1 MVAFLEL
8 LAGDAAE
15 ADFEGPSEVAR
26 AAGATP
32 QELERIDYAK
42 GLALQVRATL
52 EERRRR
58 EGELGALFE
67 SANDLAMLTNLEAV
81 LQAIVTRAKQLL
93 NTDVAY
99 LTLNDERRG
108 EYMRVTEGIRTHAF
122 RTTRIPYGI
131 GLGGLVAQATKP
143 YSTADYIPDERFR
156 HAPDI
161 DAAVSGEGIRAIIG
175 VPLLLGTQVIGV
187 LFAANRTVTP
197 FGAEASA
204 LLVSLA
210 AHAAIA
216 VDKARLLEETRAAV
230 AELEVTTRELQ
241 TRNEA
246 VERAADAHDRLT
258 RIVVEGG
265 GVDDVVRSVAE
276 VLGARVVVLDLS
288 GDTIASSAPDQ
299 AVSDYE
305 AAVSRRSLD
314 LSRTAGSSDIYAT
327 PVLAGAEQL
336 GSMLLGPRE
345 VDRDDGD
352 PSTGSGHRLDDGDQ
366 RILER
371 AALVTALLLLFRRSV
386 AEAEGRV
393 RGELL
398 DELLSG
404 TTPAP
409 ETLRERG
416 RLLQADLSRPYAV
429 VVADVP
435 GDRAR
440 VGQAATFVAAT
451 HDGFAAVRQGQVVLI
466 FPDCDARSAGE
477 LVVEGLRLSA
487 GAPVTVGAAGPVPGP
502 LSSPDAV
509 VQGYEEAR
517 RCLAAAM
524 TLGREGQVVTA
535 DDLGFVG
542 LLLGSDGHPAAY
554 VTSRLGPVIDYDAA
568 KGSKLVETLR
578 AYFAADRNLTRTAAA
593 LHVHVNTVTQRLERV
608 TRLLGKGWQEPERQ
622 LEVQLAL
629 RLHQLVA

>member
-1 MVAFLEL
+1 MTVDLMAFLEL

-15 ADFEGPSEVAR
+15 ADFEGPSEAAR
-26 AAGATP
+26 AAGASAAE
-32 QELERIDYAK
+32 QEQIERAK
-42 GLALQVRATL
+42 HLALQVRDTL
-52 EERRRR
+52 EARRRR

-81 LQAIVTRAKQLL
+81 LQAIVTRARQLL
-93 NTDVAY
+93 NSDVAY

-108 EYMRVTEGIRTHAF
+108 EYMRVTEGILTAAF

-131 GLGGLVAQATKP
+131 GLGGLVAQTTRP

-161 DAAVSGEGIRAIIG
+161 DGAVSGEGIRAIIG
-175 VPLLLGTQVIGV
+175 VPLLLGSQVIGV
-187 LFAANRTVTP
+187 LFAANRTVRP

-230 AELEVTTRELQ
+230 AELEVTTRKLQ
-241 TRNEA
+241 ARNEA
-246 VERAADAHDRLT
+246 VERAGDAHDRLT
-258 RIVVEGG
+258 RIVVGGG

-276 VLGARVVVLDLS
+276 VLGARVVLRDLS
-288 GDTIASSAPDQ
+288 GETIATSASDEPISDFEE
-299 AVSDYE
+299 AVI
-305 AAVSRRSLD
+305 RRSLD
-314 LSRTAGSSDIYAT
+314 LSRTAGSGDIYAT

-336 GSMLLGPRE
+336 GSMLLGPRAVERDAE
-345 VDRDDGD
+345 VD
-352 PSTGSGHRLDDGDQ
+352 LEEGDQ

-404 TTPAP
+404 TTPDS

-416 RLLQADLSRPYAV
+416 RLLQADLSRSYAV

-440 VGQAATFVAAT
+440 VGQAATFLAAT
-451 HDGFAAVRQGQVVLI
+451 HDGFAAVRQGQVLLI
-466 FPDCDARSAGE
+466 VPDCEARAAGE
-477 LVVEGLRLSA
+477 LAVEGLRLPA
-487 GAPVTVGAAGPVPGP
+487 GAPVTVGAAGPVAGP

-509 VQGYEEAR
+509 VKGYDEAR

-542 LLLGSDGHPAAY
+542 LLLGTDGDPAAY
-554 VTSRLGPVIDYDAA
+554 VTSRLGPVVDYDAE

-578 AYFAADRNLTRTAAA
+578 TYFGADRNLTRTAAA
-593 LHVHVNTVTQRLERV
+593 LHVHVNPVTQRLERV

-629 RLHQLVA
+629 RLHQLV

>member
-1 MVAFLEL
+1 MTVDVVAFLEL

-15 ADFEGPSEVAR
+15 TDFEGPSQAAR
-26 AAGATP
+26 AAGVSAEE
-32 QELERIDYAK
+32 QERIDYAK
-42 GLALQVRATL
+42 RLALQVRATL
-52 EERRRR
+52 EARRRR

-81 LQAIVTRAKQLL
+81 LQAIVTRARQLL
-93 NTDVAY
+93 NSDVAY

-108 EYMRVTEGIRTHAF
+108 EYMRVTEGILTAAF
-122 RTTRIPYGI
+122 RSTRIPYGI
-131 GLGGLVAQATKP
+131 GLGGLVAQTMKP

-161 DAAVSGEGIRAIIG
+161 DGAVSGEGIRAIIG

-187 LFAANRTVTP
+187 LFAANRTVRP

-230 AELEVTTRELQ
+230 AELEVTTRKLQ
-241 TRNEA
+241 ARNEA

-288 GDTIASSAPDQ
+288 GDTIATSAPDQ
-299 AVSDYE
+299 PVSDYE
-305 AAVSRRSLD
+305 AAVTRRSLD
-314 LSRTAGSSDIYAT
+314 LSRTASSGDIYAT

-345 VDRDDGD
+345 VDREDGD
-352 PSTGSGHRLDDGDQ
+352 LEDGDQ

-404 TTPAP
+404 TTPDP

-416 RLLQADLSRPYAV
+416 RLLQADLSRSYAV

-466 FPDCDARSAGE
+466 FPDYDARAAGE

-509 VQGYEEAR
+509 VRGYDEAR

-554 VTSRLGPVIDYDAA
+554 VTSRLGPVIDYDTA

-578 AYFAADRNLTRTAAA
+578 AYFAADRNLTRTAGA

>member
-1 MVAFLEL
+1 MSVDLVAFLEL

-15 ADFEGPSEVAR
+15 ADFEGPAAAAR
-26 AAGATP
+26 AAGASAEE
-32 QELERIDYAK
+32 QERIEHAK
-42 GLALQVRATL
+42 RLALQVRGTL
-52 EERRRR
+52 EGRRRR

-81 LQAIVTRAKQLL
+81 LQAIVTRARQLL
-93 NTDVAY
+93 NSDVAY

-108 EYMRVTEGIRTHAF
+108 EYMRVTEGILTVAF

-131 GLGGLVAQATKP
+131 GLGGLVAQTTRP

-175 VPLLLGTQVIGV
+175 VPLLLGSQAIGV
-187 LFAANRTVTP
+187 LFAANRTVRP
-197 FGAEASA
+197 FGVEASA

-230 AELEVTTRELQ
+230 AELEVTTRKLQ
-241 TRNEA
+241 ARNEA
-246 VERAADAHDRLT
+246 VERAGDAHDRLT
-258 RIVVEGG
+258 RIVVGGG

-276 VLGARVVVLDLS
+276 VLGARVVLRDLS
-288 GDTIASSAPDQ
+288 GETIATSAPDEP
-299 AVSDYE
+299 VSDYE
-305 AAVSRRSLD
+305 DAVIRRSLD
-314 LSRTAGSSDIYAT
+314 LSRTAGSGDIYAT

-345 VDRDDGD
+345 AERETHGD
-352 PSTGSGHRLDDGDQ
+352 LEEGDQ

-404 TTPAP
+404 SAP
-409 ETLRERG
+409 DSETLRERG
-416 RLLQADLSRPYAV
+416 RLLQADLSRSYAV

-440 VGQAATFVAAT
+440 VGQAATFLAAT

-466 FPDCDARSAGE
+466 FPGCEARAAGE
-477 LVVEGLRLSA
+477 LAVEGLRLSA

-509 VQGYEEAR
+509 VKGYDEAR
-517 RCLAAAM
+517 RCLAAAV
-524 TLGREGQVVTA
+524 TLGRQGQVVTA

-542 LLLGSDGHPAAY
+542 LLLGTDGDPAAY
-554 VTSRLGPVIDYDAA
+554 VSSRLGPVVDYDEA

-578 AYFAADRNLTRTAAA
+578 TYFGADRNLTRTAAA

>member
-1 MVAFLEL
+1 MTVDLVAFLEL
-8 LAGDAAE
+8 LAGDADE
-15 ADFEGPSEVAR
+15 ADFEGPSEAAR
-26 AAGATP
+26 AAGATEEE
-32 QELERIDYAK
+32 QERVDHAK
-42 GLALQVRATL
+42 RLALQVRDTL
-52 EERRRR
+52 AARRRR

-108 EYMRVTEGIRTHAF
+108 EYMRVTEGIRTAAF
-122 RTTRIPYGI
+122 RSTRIPYGI
-131 GLGGLVAQATKP
+131 GLGGLVAQTMKP

-161 DAAVSGEGIRAIIG
+161 DGAVSGEGIRAIIG

-187 LFAANRTVTP
+187 LFAANRTVRP
-197 FGAEASA
+197 FGDEASA

-230 AELEVTTRELQ
+230 AELEVTARKLQ
-241 TRNEA
+241 ARNEA

-258 RIVVEGG
+258 RIVVGGG

-276 VLGARVVVLDLS
+276 VLGARVVVQDLS
-288 GDTIASSAPDQ
+288 GETIASSAPDEP
-299 AVSDYE
+299 VSDYE
-305 AAVSRRSLD
+305 AAVTRRSLD
-314 LSRTAGSSDIYAT
+314 LSRTAGSGDIYAT

-345 VDRDDGD
+345 VESDEDGD
-352 PSTGSGHRLDDGDQ
+352 GDLEDGDQ

-404 TTPAP
+404 TTPDP

-416 RLLQADLSRPYAV
+416 RLLQADLSRSYAV

-440 VGQAATFVAAT
+440 VGQAATFLAAT

-466 FPDCDARSAGE
+466 FPDCDARAAGD
-477 LVVEGLRLSA
+477 LAIDGLRLSA
-487 GAPVTVGAAGPVPGP
+487 AAAVTVGAAGPVPGP

-509 VQGYEEAR
+509 VRGYDEAR

-542 LLLGSDGHPAAY
+542 LLLGTDGDPGAY
-554 VTSRLGPVIDYDAA
+554 VTSRLGPVVDYDKE

-578 AYFAADRNLTRTAAA
+578 TYFAADRNLTRTAAS